1 MGFHFVN
8 LSTFFFSLATNSDYC
23 LVVGHGRNIR
33 ILQKMINFRT
43 SSMHVAQNYNKRLR
57 KTNILESK
65 LQINTEI
72 ELNS

>member
-1 MGFHFVN
+1 
-8 LSTFFFSLATNSDYC
+8 
-23 LVVGHGRNIR
+23 
-33 ILQKMINFRT
+33 
-43 SSMHVAQNYNKRLR
+43 MHVAQNYNKRLR